1 MKDDDLPSL
10 VLDKGHQV
18 VNGIFTAA
26 EMRDVVAPLS
36 NARLDRTKAGARH
49 LLRVPVVQHMAD
61 DPRLVRLARRFLGSS
76 ATPFRATL
84 FDKSPKANWLV
95 PWHQDTA
102 LPLRRQ
108 VPDEEWGPWST
119 KAGVLYAHA
128 PAWAL
133 EEVVALRVSLDDSLA
148 ENGPLRVLPNTHR
161 SGVLTDAQIERLA
174 REVKP
179 VECVAPSGS
188 VVAMRPL
195 IVHASSKSASDRSR
209 RVLHIEYATAVDLGP
224 GIELAVC

>member
-1 MKDDDLPSL
+1 
-10 VLDKGHQV
+10 VLDEGHQV

-26 EMRDVVAPLS
+26 EMRDVIAHLS
-36 NARLDRTKAGARH
+36 NTNLDRTKAGARH
-49 LLRVPVVQHMAD
+49 LLRVPVVRHMAD
-61 DPRLVRLARRFLGSS
+61 DARLVSLARGFLGAS
-76 ATPFRATL
+76 ATPLRATL

-102 LPLRRQ
+102 LPLRRE
-108 VPDEEWGPWST
+108 VTAEGWGPWST